1 MRPLSTVTRGLAS
14 CLRGRIPGQLVI
26 QLTDHCNARCPQ
38 CGMRSS
44 EGFPRSRLSTQAVRK
59 LIDAAA
65 EKGVQAL
72 SFTGG
77 EVMLRQKELTEL
89 ICYAGEAGIPFL
101 RTGTNGFFLTGS
113 QEAGFESRIERI
125 AENLA
130 ATPLRNFWISLDSAV
145 PSIHE
150 AMRGFPGVV
159 AGIEKALPIFHR
171 HGLYPSVN
179 LGINR
184 NITEETG
191 ALPPRGI
198 EANPQEYAEYFYE
211 LYQNGFRA
219 FYRFVIDLGFTIVNS
234 CYPMSIEEEDPH
246 QLNAVYAA
254 SSADRVVSYTH
265 FEKTL
270 LFRALS
276 DTLPEFRSRIRI
288 FSPRTSLYALSRQYE
303 EQTSFPAACR
313 GGIDFFFINAR
324 DGMTY
329 PCGYRGNENLGDFST
344 LNLRAITDKESCRQ
358 CDWECF
364 RDPSE
369 LFSPLLQARSAP
381 IALLRK
387 LFRDPE
393 YRRLWLK
400 DLNYYRACNF
410 FDGRTPLNSRRLQKF
425 LI

>member
-1 MRPLSTVTRGLAS
+1 MRTTV
-14 CLRGRIPGQLVI
+14 
-26 QLTDHCNARCPQ
+26 
-38 CGMRSS
+38 
-44 EGFPRSRLSTQAVRK
+44 GFPRSRLSTEVVRK
-59 LIDAAA
+59 IIDAAA
-65 EKGVQAL
+65 EKGIQAL

-77 EVMLRQKELTEL
+77 EVMLRQKELTDL

-125 AENLA
+125 AEKLA
-130 ATPLRNFWISLDSAV
+130 TTPLRNFWISLDSAV
-145 PSIHE
+145 PAIHE

-159 AGIEKALPIFHR
+159 SGIERAIPIFHR
-171 HGLYPSVN
+171 HGIYPSVN

-184 NITEETG
+184 NITEETRS
-191 ALPPRGI
+191 LPPCGI
-198 EANPQEYAEYFYE
+198 EENPQEYSEYFYE

-234 CYPMSIEEEDPH
+234 CYPMSIEEETVTH

-254 SSADRVVSYTH
+254 SSGDTVISYSN
-265 FEKTL
+265 FEKAL

-288 FSPRTSLYALSRQYE
+288 FSPQTSLYALGRQYAD
-303 EQTSFPAACR
+303 QTTFPAPCR
-313 GGIDFFFINAR
+313 GGVDFFFINAR

-329 PCGYRGNENLGDFST
+329 PCGYRGNENLGDFSK
-344 LNLRAITDKESCRQ
+344 LNIGAITAKDGCRK
-358 CDWECF
+358 CEWECF

-381 IALLRK
+381 VALLKK
-387 LFRDPE
+387 LGNNPE

-400 DLNYYRACNF
+400 DLSYYRACNF
-410 FDGRTPLNSRRLQKF
+410 FDGRKPLNSKRLQKISTPHN
-425 LI
+425 LQQ